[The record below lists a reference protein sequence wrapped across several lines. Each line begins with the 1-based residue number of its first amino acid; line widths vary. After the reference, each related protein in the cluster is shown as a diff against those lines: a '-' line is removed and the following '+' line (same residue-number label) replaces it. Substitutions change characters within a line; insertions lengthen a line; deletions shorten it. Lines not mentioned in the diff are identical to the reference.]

1 MFRFTVV
8 LTLLFAIACSKELPL
23 SGGHSVAPMPHQ
35 TTSGVSCPGTFD
47 IELVYLEGERPLRDI
62 DVFMIELAKDRWES
76 IITGDLYDVNFRS
89 NPYNEFSSLLQS
101 RVRVNDRVD
110 DIRIFLRVRR
120 LEDAAG
126 SAWVTWIRTDT
137 KLPILAEMVIDP
149 YYLNDDNITR
159 KTFYKVILHEM
170 GHCLGFGTLWNDMG
184 LLKNPSRKGYADP
197 YFDGLVAQLTFLAM
211 LGDRTY
217 RGKDVPVENGDD
229 VHWRSSVF
237 GDELMARDWVA
248 PYDRPIS
255 GITTGAMADMG
266 YEVNSYAADERYV
279 LALGAAKP
287 SPKAPEAPPPMKGH
301 ITGRPIRVADENG
314 RLVET
319 IHP

>member
-1 MFRFTVV
+1 MFHFAVV
-8 LTLLFAIACSKELPL
+8 LALLFAVACAKELPL
-23 SGGHSVAPMPHQ
+23 SGGHSIASMPHQ
-35 TTSGVSCPGTFD
+35 TTGDLSCPGTFD
-47 IELVYLEGERPLRDI
+47 IELVYLEGERPLRAI
-62 DVFMIELAKDRWES
+62 DVSMIELAKGHWES

-89 NPYNEFSSLLQS
+89 NPYNQFSSLLQS

-110 DIRIFLRVRR
+110 DIRIFLRVRT
-120 LEDAAG
+120 LEEAAG

-137 KLPILAEMVIDP
+137 KLPILAEMAIDP

-159 KTFYKVILHEM
+159 KNFYKVILHEM
-170 GHCLGFGTLWNDMG
+170 GHCLGFGTLWNDMD

-197 YFDGLVAQLTFLAM
+197 YFDGLLAQLTFLAL

-217 RGKDVPVENGDD
+217 RGKDVPVENGGDD

-237 GDELMARDWVA
+237 GDELMSRDWVA

-266 YEVNSYAADERYV
+266 YQVNSYAADERYV

-287 SPKAPEAPPPMKGH
+287 SIEAPRPIKCQ
-301 ITGRPIRVADENG
+301 ITRRPIRVANENG
-314 RLVET
+314 RLVGT
-319 IHP
+319 VQP